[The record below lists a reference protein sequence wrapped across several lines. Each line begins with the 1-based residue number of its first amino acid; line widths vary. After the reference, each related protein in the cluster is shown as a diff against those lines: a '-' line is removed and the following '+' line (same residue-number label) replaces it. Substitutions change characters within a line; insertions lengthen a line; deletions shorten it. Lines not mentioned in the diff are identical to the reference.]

1 MKRTIIPKLIVLLV
15 ALIAGGAVASAYDF
29 EEGGI
34 FYTVNSNGTTL
45 TVDRNTESPYSG
57 NVVIPDFVSHGGT
70 TYTVTAIG
78 EYAFLYC
85 TDLTS
90 IVISDSVNTVGR
102 WAFRSCTGL
111 RNVTIGKSITT
122 LRYKKGSAFFM
133 LSKIVTASLR

>member
-1 MKRTIIPKLIVLLV
+1 MKRTIIPRLIVLLV
-15 ALIAGGAVASAYDF
+15 ALIAGGTVASAYDF

-45 TVDRNTESPYSG
+45 TVACNTESPYSG
-57 NVVIPDFVSHGGT
+57 DVVIPNFVSHDGT

-90 IVISDSVNTVGR
+90 IVISDSVKELY
-102 WAFRSCTGL
+102 RSKECYN
-111 RNVTIGKSITT
+111 R
-122 LRYKKGSAFFM
+122 
-133 LSKIVTASLR
+133 